1 MGIGQN
7 IHETPILPLK
17 KAFISVRNVA
27 SVSLKPSSHGCDLNM
42 RLMLHH
48 KAPTGRMR

>member
-1 MGIGQN
+1 MHAFVAQGQ
-7 IHETPILPLK
+7 IKLIKSTHIL
-17 KAFISVRNVA
+17 
-27 SVSLKPSSHGCDLNM
+27 LKPSSHGCDLNM